1 MIHPLVSVACLAF
14 NSCMSFGCLRV
25 LLPALCVWRGRYAK
39 EKVAFDAQPALCY
52 RLDFVKEKL
61 SLLALMN
68 FVFETPADER
78 TIPFARVAE
87 HCRVPV
93 DQVEWMAMRA
103 MSLGLIKG
111 AMDEIDQTL
120 QVDWVQPRVLDGAQM
135 GHLAGRLGEWAAKVD
150 ETGKFIEGQTLELGI

>member
-1 MIHPLVSVACLAF
+1 
-14 NSCMSFGCLRV
+14 MSFGCLRV
-25 LLPALCVWRGRYAK
+25 LLPTLCVWCGRYAK